1 MPQNT
6 KNILLLC
13 AEAARH
19 TGTVDA
25 HIRAFDVHSK
35 YNVVTLDASVAGQLD
50 IDLSLFDAVVFHY
63 SIIIADPRYIALDFA
78 EKLTQFQGPKTLFIQ
93 DEFRWVDRTVN
104 AAKALGVAI
113 VYTVVNRD
121 VIRKIYRDPYFDNV
135 RFEQTLTGFV
145 PEELLAYDA
154 PAYKDRRLDIAYR
167 ARKLP
172 GWCGGFAQQK
182 WQIGERVAD
191 EAVEFDLK
199 CDIAMSE
206 ASRIYGE
213 KWIEF
218 MANSRATLGTE
229 SGASFVDFT
238 GLVHQEIDA
247 YEAKN
252 PGADFEEVR
261 EKFLEGSDG
270 DIIIHVISPRVFEA
284 AALKTLMIMYPGEY
298 SGIVVAGRHY
308 VELLPD
314 HSNFAEVVNILNDP
328 QKAGAI
334 IDNAYREIACSPKW
348 THRAF
353 IEGFDTVLEQEF
365 SLSPGQGSPSTSMN
379 QIEKQVEFDRLVNL
393 SKKWARNAKIRMQII
408 LFIQGIRVWVFSTIE
423 RVLPPVLSTPILNF
437 GRAITGLI
445 KPFLRKFL
453 L

>member
-1 MPQNT
+1 MPQNI

-25 HIRAFDVHSK
+25 HIHAFEAYSNH
-35 YNVVTLDASVAGQLD
+35 NVVTLDASVAGQLD
-50 IDLSLFDAVVFHY
+50 IDLSMFDAVVFHY
-63 SIIIADPRYIALDFA
+63 SVIIADPRYIAPGLA
-78 EKLTQFQGPKTLFIQ
+78 EKLAQFHGPKILFIQ
-93 DEFRWVDRTVN
+93 DEFRWVDRTAN
-104 AAKALGVAI
+104 AAKALGVSI
-113 VYTVVNRD
+113 VYTVVNQD

-145 PEELLAYDA
+145 PEELLAYDV
-154 PAYKDRRLDIAYR
+154 PAYKDRKLDIAYR

-182 WQIGERVAD
+182 WKIGERVAHD
-191 EAVEFDLK
+191 SAEYGLT

-206 ASRIYGE
+206 ASRIYGK

-238 GLVHQEIDA
+238 GLVHQEIDT

-252 PGADFEEVR
+252 PSVDFEEVR
-261 EKFLEGSDG
+261 EKFLEGRDG
-270 DIIIHVISPRVFEA
+270 DIVIHVISPRVFEA

-298 SGIVVAGRHY
+298 SSIIQPGRHY

-314 HSNFAEVVNILNDP
+314 HSNYEEVVAILNDP
-328 QKAGAI
+328 QKSGAI
-334 IDNAYREIACSPKW
+334 IENAYREIACSPKW

-365 SLSPGQGSPSTSMN
+365 LLNPSKELSSTSMN

-393 SKKWARNAKIRMQII
+393 SEKWARNAKIRMQIV
-408 LFIQGIRVWVFSTIE
+408 LFIQSIRVGVFSTIE
-423 RVLPPVLSTPILNF
+423 RVLPPAISKPILNV